1 MIRYNSIDV
10 YSFKRYRL
18 ELLSNQRPTP
28 KRQSFHIYGEGFV
41 CSSNTDTGA
50 GRELACWPA
59 GYLREDWG
67 ATVRAARLVAG
78 WP

>member
-1 MIRYNSIDV
+1 MDV
-10 YSFKRYRL
+10 YNFKRYRL
-18 ELLSNQRPTP
+18 ELLTNQRPNGKVFTITETA
-28 KRQSFHIYGEGFV
+28 SFAALI
-41 CSSNTDTGA
+41 
-50 GRELACWPA
+50 RELAGSWLA

>member
-1 MIRYNSIDV
+1 MIRYSAMDV
-10 YSFKRYRL
+10 YSFNIFRL
-18 ELLSNQRPTP
+18 ELQTNQHPNGKVFTITE
-28 KRQSFHIYGEGFV
+28 KGSFAALIQLKEQS
-41 CSSNTDTGA
+41 
-50 GRELACWPA
+50 A

>member
-1 MIRYNSIDV
+1 MDV
-10 YSFKRYRL
+10 YSFNIFRL
-18 ELLSNQRPTP
+18 ELQTNQRPNGKVFTITE
-28 KRQSFHIYGEGFV
+28 KGSF
-41 CSSNTDTGA
+41 A
-50 GRELACWPA
+50 ALKLRERSA

>member
-10 YSFKRYRL
+10 YSFKKYRL
-18 ELLSNQRPTP
+18 ELLSNQRPTS
-28 KRQSFHIYGEGFV
+28 KRQSFHNYGEGFV

-50 GRELACWPA
+50 GRKRSA

>member
-28 KRQSFHIYGEGFV
+28 KRQSFHNYGEGFV
-41 CSSNTDTGA
+41 CSSNTDTGS
-50 GRELACWPA
+50 WSA